1 MITITRT
8 RTAALGLAAVAAL
21 AFAVAGAGTAQAAP
35 PGTPAIPLNN
45 EQEAETT
52 GATGGARGFFAYE
65 ITDGEFC
72 YTLEVSGLTAGAT
85 AAHVHVGPRN
95 VAGPVVIPIP
105 VPNSTSFEVSAC
117 AVPTPSPALL
127 DAIAATPKAYYVN
140 VHTPTFPGGETRGQL
155 K

>member
-1 MITITRT
+1 MITIART
-8 RTAALGLAAVAAL
+8 RTIALGLAAAAAL
-21 AFAVAGAGTAQAAP
+21 AFAGTGAAKAAP

-45 EQEAETT
+45 EQEAQTT

-65 ITDGEFC
+65 ITGGEFC

-95 VAGPVVIPIP
+95 AAGPVVIPIP
-105 VPNSTSFEVSAC
+105 VPNSTSFEVTAC
-117 AVPTPSPALL
+117 AIPAPAPALL
-127 DAIAATPKAYYVN
+127 DAIASTPKAYYIN